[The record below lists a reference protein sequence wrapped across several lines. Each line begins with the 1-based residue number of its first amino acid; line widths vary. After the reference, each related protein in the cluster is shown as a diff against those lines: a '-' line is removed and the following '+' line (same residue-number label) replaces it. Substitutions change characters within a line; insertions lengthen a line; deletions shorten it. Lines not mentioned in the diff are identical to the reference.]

1 MTCSIVLRS
10 KIILVCNS
18 AVTVASLK
26 KFKKIH
32 INYGFVVF
40 LIDVL
45 VIVDLVV
52 FILVVSVVVYVVI
65 TVGNHNQNRNLFQF
79 LPLGEFVAL

>member
-1 MTCSIVLRS
+1 MTCLIVLRL
-10 KIILVCNS
+10 KILLVCNS

-40 LIDVL
+40 LIDNL
-45 VIVDLVV
+45 VIVALIVV
-52 FILVVSVVVYVVI
+52 ILVVSVVVYFVI
-65 TVGNHNQNRNLFQF
+65 KVDISIACATVFKGY
-79 LPLGEFVAL
+79 